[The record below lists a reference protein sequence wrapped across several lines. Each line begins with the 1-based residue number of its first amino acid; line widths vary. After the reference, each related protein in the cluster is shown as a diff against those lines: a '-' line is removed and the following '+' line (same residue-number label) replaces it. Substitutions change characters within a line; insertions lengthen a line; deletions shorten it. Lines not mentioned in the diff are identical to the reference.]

1 MTTQKVGSVLDR
13 DSVFTVPRFELS
25 QPPLLSRSPLHR
37 AEELRKDTAALRA
50 GWSTARVIEIDH
62 RGQLRVD
69 DDGIVYTSATDIA
82 AEPALDAVFLGIHDD
97 RHLWTKRVGV
107 LTGKLADLRSF
118 AEYLDETELSILT
131 SALAILNWHAGASFS
146 AIDGAATTPSAAGWS
161 RTSTSNGHEEF
172 PRTDPAVICLV
183 HDGAD
188 KVLLARAPAWPER
201 RFSVLAGFVE
211 AGESLETCVG
221 REIRE
226 EVGISVSD
234 ITYLGSQPWPFP
246 RSIMLGFS
254 AIGDPDAPLDFV
266 DGEIAEAYWFERAEV
281 QAALKLG
288 DWAADADSRLLLPGS
303 ISIARGMLEA
313 WAAAV

>member
-1 MTTQKVGSVLDR
+1 M
-13 DSVFTVPRFELS
+13 PRFELS
-25 QPPLLSRSPLHR
+25 QPPLLSRSPLDR

-50 GWSTARVIEIDH
+50 GWPTARVLEIDH

-69 DDGIVYTSATDIA
+69 DAGIVYTLAIDIA
-82 AEPALDAVFLGIHDD
+82 AEPALDAVFLGVHEGL
-97 RHLWTKRVGV
+97 HLWTKRVGV
-107 LTGKLADLRSF
+107 LTGKLADLRTF
-118 AEYLDETELSILT
+118 AEFLNETELSILT

-146 AIDGAATTPSAAGWS
+146 AIDGAATTPTSAGWS

-211 AGESLETCVG
+211 AGESLETCVQ
-221 REIRE
+221 REIKE
-226 EVGISVSD
+226 EVGITVSD

-254 AIGDPDAPLDFV
+254 AVADPEAPLAFL
-266 DGEIAEAYWFERAEV
+266 DGEIAEAYWFDRAEV

-288 DWAADADSRLLLPGS
+288 DWAADSESRLLLPGS

-313 WAAAV
+313 WAAGN